1 MIRLK
6 RVYEA
11 PSPEDGC
18 RILVDR
24 LWPRGIS
31 KDRADI
37 SLWMPEIGPSNAL
50 RRWFGHDPSRWEEF
64 CLRYQAELEVEQE
77 LVGQIVEKV
86 ARVPVTFVYAARDST
101 YNNAVALKMYIERKT
116 LQNRSIEGKP
126 V

>member
-31 KDRADI
+31 KDRAGI
-37 SLWMPEIGPSNAL
+37 SLWIPEIGPSKEL

-64 CLRYQAELEVEQE
+64 CLRYWAELEVKRE
-77 LVGQIVEKV
+77 LVGQIMEKV
-86 ARVPVTFVYAARDST
+86 TRVPVTFVYAARDST
-101 YNNAVALKMYIERKT
+101 HNNAVALKMHIERM
-116 LQNRSIEGKP
+116 LQNGSTESNAG
-126 V
+126 